1 MLPKFYGK
9 YPTPSYQKLLNNRL
23 KYFNKQK
30 KNIMNKEQTE
40 LEANKLLKLS
50 TGAVNLLKRIGTNAI
65 VGVDLAKQLL
75 SELVNCGAVED
86 SVTYKEFMNNVALKK
101 AMLQLIACSLSDRI
115 EDSTLYGKGI
125 VSHFDLFF
133 NCNVNSKFNEFLAS
147 IKFDAKNN
155 PAMVAELL
163 RSRDNLYALIVRT
176 RNLTI
181 ENMELMGTPDKKA
194 ENAKKKPAPIL
205 TKEDAVK
212 KANEKVNKIANAVQG
227 IESAKRKATE
237 DDEEE
242 EDEEDD
248 EELPELPEVGTSV
261 PPAEVSFN
269 IAEAMAQVPKF
280 NLTPESDP
288 VLAKRQ
294 SDTLKWVVRVF
305 PDVQSGAIGIG
316 YFYDPTY
323 NCGCIAPL
331 PMEFQVIRDIY
342 SRESGNVVFQGVRT
356 QEEILGIPKKKA
368 SKGKKAVPASDTD
381 SIA

>member
-1 MLPKFYGK
+1 
-9 YPTPSYQKLLNNRL
+9 
-23 KYFNKQK
+23 
-30 KNIMNKEQTE
+30 
-40 LEANKLLKLS
+40 
-50 TGAVNLLKRIGTNAI
+50 
-65 VGVDLAKQLL
+65 
-75 SELVNCGAVED
+75 
-86 SVTYKEFMNNVALKK
+86 
-101 AMLQLIACSLSDRI
+101 
-115 EDSTLYGKGI
+115 LYGKGI

-242 EDEEDD
+242 EEEEDD
-248 EELPELPEVGTSV
+248 EEGEELPELPEEGTPAPPA
-261 PPAEVSFN
+261 PPAEVYFD

-288 VLAKRQ
+288 ALAKRQ

-316 YFYDPTY
+316 YFYDPVY

-331 PMEFQVIRDIY
+331 PMEFRVIRDIY
-342 SRESGNVVFQGVRT
+342 SRKSGNVIFEGVRT
-356 QEEILGIPKKKA
+356 QDEILGIPKKKA